1 MMFSYKKAKN
11 VLALTA
17 ALSVLCSQS
26 VFAATLELDLEET
39 IQRAL
44 LTNPDIKIAESQR
57 KEAKADY
64 SAAKS
69 ARGISISLNHST
81 GRGGYADNQA
91 VRDAAGRILGYTKYI
106 GNDHSNSI
114 TASLPIFTGGE
125 LQGQIGQAKANYRT
139 MLSAEQQAYN
149 EMKETATTGY
159 FNMLNAG
166 NMKNLRTESVDRLQA
181 HLDNVIAQYNV
192 GIVARADVLRSEV
205 ELANAKQDL
214 ITASNEYDV
223 AEATLNNII
232 GTPLNTTL
240 TLKDTLQYVPYDND
254 MAYCLAYSEEH
265 RPELKQAEY
274 GVDAAE
280 AALVVARSGHMPK
293 IYANASNNWGGDGS
307 NWPGDD
313 NENWSVGVTASMNI
327 FDSGVTWSK
336 IHAAQE
342 ALVQAKETQR
352 QVKDAVELEVRTDYL
367 NMREAEKRITTAQV
381 AVASAEEDYHIAV
394 VRYQAGVGTNI
405 DVMDAQEALTQAKT
419 NYYQALYNYNT
430 SKAALNTSMG
440 VGVPVP
446 EPRTFP
452 EPVEDTDVSAD
463 TEDAA
468 AETVPDEEMAD
479 ADVQQGA
486 EEAANDS
493 ENADAEAAENA
504 APAEQQSEAVPAE
517 EAAVDAQAAAE

>member
-1 MMFSYKKAKN
+1 MFSYKKAKN

-44 LTNPDIKIAESQR
+44 LTNPSVKIAEYNR
-57 KEAKADY
+57 KAAKADY
-64 SAAKS
+64 SAAKG

-81 GRGGYADNQA
+81 GRNGYADPQYNQQLN
-91 VRDAAGRILGYTKYI
+91 IWTKGI
-106 GNDHSNSI
+106 GNSHSNSI

-125 LQGQIGQAKANYRT
+125 LQGQIGQAKANYRS
-139 MLSAEQQAYN
+139 MLSAEEQAYN

-159 FNMLNAG
+159 FNMLNAT
-166 NMKNLRTESVDRLQA
+166 NMKALRQESVDRLQA

-205 ELANAKQDL
+205 ELANAQQNY

-232 GTPLNTTL
+232 GTPLGTTL
-240 TLKDTLQYVPYDND
+240 LLKDRLQYEPYEND
-254 MAYCLAYSEEH
+254 MAYCLAYSEQH

-274 GVDAAE
+274 AIDSAE

-293 IYANASNNWGGDGS
+293 VYANASNNWGGNGS
-307 NWPGDD
+307 DWPGDD
-313 NENWSVGVTASMNI
+313 DENWSVGVTASMNV

-342 ALVQAKETQR
+342 NLAKAKETQR
-352 QVKDAVELEVRTDYL
+352 QIKDAVELEVRTDYL
-367 NMREAEKRITTAQV
+367 NMREAEKRISTTQV

-405 DVMDAQEALTQAKT
+405 DVMDAQEALTQAKN

-452 EPVEDTDVSAD
+452 EPVENTAAQAADAQSAG
-463 TEDAA
+463 TDAA
-468 AETVPDEEMAD
+468 AQTENAAD
-479 ADVQQGA
+479 DSAQA
-486 EEAANDS
+486 PANT
-493 ENADAEAAENA
+493 ADAEQPAAENA
-504 APAEQQSEAVPAE
+504 ASTAAENGNT
-517 EAAVDAQAAAE
+517 AAAEQTAE

>member
-1 MMFSYKKAKN
+1 MFSYKKAKN

-44 LTNPDIKIAESQR
+44 LTNPSVKIAEYNR
-57 KEAKADY
+57 KAAKADY
-64 SAAKS
+64 SAAKG
-69 ARGISISLNHST
+69 ARGISISLSHES
-81 GRGGYADNQA
+81 GRGGYADNHIL
-91 VRDAAGRILGYTKYI
+91 RDAAGRILSNDKQI
-106 GNDHSNSI
+106 GNTHSNSI

-125 LQGQIGQAKANYRT
+125 LQGQIGQAKANYRS
-139 MLSAEQQAYN
+139 MLSAEEQAYN

-159 FNMLNAG
+159 FNMLNAT
-166 NMKNLRTESVDRLQA
+166 NMKALRQESVDRLQA

-205 ELANAKQDL
+205 ELANAQQNY
-214 ITASNEYDV
+214 ITASNQYDV

-240 TLKDTLQYVPYDND
+240 KLKDSLQYVPYDND
-254 MAYCLAYSEEH
+254 MAYCLAYSEQH

-274 GVDAAE
+274 AVDSAE

-293 IYANASNNWGGDGS
+293 VYANASNNWGGNGS
-307 NWPGDD
+307 DWPGDD
-313 NENWSVGVTASMNI
+313 DENWSVGVTASMNV

-342 ALVQAKETQR
+342 NLAKAKESQR
-352 QVKDAVELEVRTDYL
+352 QIKDNVELEVRTDYL
-367 NMREAEKRITTAQV
+367 NLREAEKRITTTQV

-452 EPVEDTDVSAD
+452 EPVEDTAAQAADGSAQ
-463 TEDAA
+463 A
-468 AETVPDEEMAD
+468 P
-479 ADVQQGA
+479 
-486 EEAANDS
+486 ANT
-493 ENADAEAAENA
+493 ADAEQPAAENA
-504 APAEQQSEAVPAE
+504 ASTAAENGNT
-517 EAAVDAQAAAE
+517 AAAEQTAE

>member
-1 MMFSYKKAKN
+1 MFSYKKAKN

-44 LTNPDIKIAESQR
+44 LTNPSVKIAEYNR
-57 KEAKADY
+57 KAAKADY
-64 SAAKS
+64 SAAKG
-69 ARGISISLNHST
+69 ARGISISLSHDS
-81 GRGGYADNQA
+81 GRGGYADYAMRSVN
-91 VRDAAGRILGYTKYI
+91 GGTKILTKGI
-106 GNDHSNSI
+106 GNSHSNSI

-125 LQGQIGQAKANYRT
+125 LQGQIGQAKANYRS
-139 MLSAEQQAYN
+139 MLSAEEQAYN

-159 FNMLNAG
+159 FNMLNAT
-166 NMKNLRTESVDRLQA
+166 NMKALRQESVDRLQA

-205 ELANAKQDL
+205 ELANAKQDY
-214 ITASNEYDV
+214 ITASNEYDI

-240 TLKDTLQYVPYDND
+240 KLKDSLQYVPYDND
-254 MAYCLAYSEEH
+254 MAYCLAYSEQH

-274 GVDAAE
+274 AIDSAE

-293 IYANASNNWGGDGS
+293 VYANASNNWGGNGS
-307 NWPGDD
+307 DWPGDD
-313 NENWSVGVTASMNI
+313 DENWSVGVTASMNV
-327 FDSGVTWSK
+327 FDSGVTWSR

-342 ALVQAKETQR
+342 NLAKAKESQR
-352 QVKDAVELEVRTDYL
+352 QIKDNVELEVRTDYL
-367 NMREAEKRITTAQV
+367 SMREAEKRITTAQV

-452 EPVEDTDVSAD
+452 EPVEDTAAQAADAQSAG
-463 TEDAA
+463 TDAA
-468 AETVPDEEMAD
+468 A
-479 ADVQQGA
+479 QI
-486 EEAANDS
+486 
-493 ENADAEAAENA
+493 ENADSDSAQAPVNTADAEQPAAENA
-504 APAEQQSEAVPAE
+504 ASTAAENGNT
-517 EAAVDAQAAAE
+517 AAAEQTAE

>member
-1 MMFSYKKAKN
+1 MFSYKKAKN

-17 ALSVLCSQS
+17 TLSVLCSQS

-44 LTNPDIKIAESQR
+44 LTNPSVKIAESQR

-69 ARGISISLNHST
+69 ARGISISLNHDS
-81 GRGGYADNQA
+81 GRGGYADNRRY
-91 VRDAAGRILGYTKYI
+91 VITDNMGRQIPRYDKSI
-106 GNDHSNSI
+106 GNSHSNSI
-114 TASLPIFTGGE
+114 TASLPLFTGGE
-125 LQGQIGQAKANYRT
+125 LQGQIGQAKANYRS
-139 MLSAEQQAYN
+139 MLSAEEQAYN

-159 FNMLNAG
+159 FNMLNAT
-166 NMKNLRTESVDRLQA
+166 NMKALRQESVDRLQA

-205 ELANAKQDL
+205 ELANAKQNY

-240 TLKDTLQYVPYDND
+240 KLKDSLQYVPYDND
-254 MAYCLAYSEEH
+254 MAYCLAYSEQH

-293 IYANASNNWGGDGS
+293 IYANASDNWGGNGS

-313 NENWSVGVTASMNI
+313 DENWSVGVTASINV

-342 ALVQAKETQR
+342 ALVQAEESQR
-352 QVKDAVELEVRTDYL
+352 QIKDAVELEVRTDYL
-367 NMREAEKRITTAQV
+367 SMREAEKRITTAQV

-452 EPVEDTDVSAD
+452 EPVEDTAVQA
-463 TEDAA
+463 
-468 AETVPDEEMAD
+468 AD
-479 ADVQQGA
+479 AQSAGTDT
-486 EEAANDS
+486 AAQT
-493 ENADAEAAENA
+493 ENAADGSAQAPANTVDAEQPAAENA
-504 APAEQQSEAVPAE
+504 ASTAAENGNT
-517 EAAVDAQAAAE
+517 AAAEQTAE

>member
-1 MMFSYKKAKN
+1 MFSYKKAKN

-17 ALSVLCSQS
+17 ALTVLYSQS
-26 VFAATLELDLEET
+26 VFAATLELDLDET

-44 LTNPDIKIAESQR
+44 LTNPNVKIAEYNR
-57 KEAKADY
+57 KAAKADY

-69 ARGISISLNHST
+69 ARGISISINHQS
-81 GRGGYADNQA
+81 GRGGYADNQYNN
-91 VRDAAGRILGYTKYI
+91 LGMSIGKGI
-106 GNDHSNSI
+106 GNSHSNSI
-114 TASLPIFTGGE
+114 TASLPLFTGGE
-125 LQGQIGQAKANYRT
+125 LQGQIGQAKANYRS
-139 MLSAEQQAYN
+139 MLSAEEQVYI
-149 EMKETATTGY
+149 EMKETATNGY
-159 FNMLNAG
+159 FTMLDAG
-166 NMKNLRTESVDRLQA
+166 NMKTLCQESVDRLQA

-214 ITASNEYDV
+214 ISAENGYDV

-232 GTPLNTTL
+232 GTPLSTTL
-240 TLKDTLQYVPYDND
+240 VLKDTLQYVPYDND

-280 AALVVARSGHMPK
+280 AALVTARSGHMPK
-293 IYANASNNWGGDGS
+293 ISATAGNYWGGDGS

-313 NENWSVGVTASMNI
+313 DENWAVGVTASMNI

-342 ALVQAKETQR
+342 NLAKAKETQR

-367 NMREAEKRITTAQV
+367 GMREAEKRISTTQV
-381 AVASAEEDYHIAV
+381 AVAQAEEDYHIAV

-405 DVMDAQEALTQAKT
+405 DVMDAQVALTEAKT
-419 NYYQALYNYNT
+419 NYVKALYDYNT

-446 EPRTFP
+446 EPRTFA
-452 EPVEDTDVSAD
+452 EPVEDTAVTDNA
-463 TEDAA
+463 EAA
-468 AETVPDEEMAD
+468 AEN
-479 ADVQQGA
+479 
-486 EEAANDS
+486 EAA
-493 ENADAEAAENA
+493 ATEANE
-504 APAEQQSEAVPAE
+504 
-517 EAAVDAQAAAE
+517 AAAEQPAAEANAETAQEQAAE

>member
-1 MMFSYKKAKN
+1 MFSYKKAKN

-44 LTNPDIKIAESQR
+44 LTNPSVKIAEYNR
-57 KEAKADY
+57 KAAKADY

-69 ARGISISLNHST
+69 ARGISISLSHDS
-81 GRGGYADNQA
+81 GRGGYADPQYNQQL
-91 VRDAAGRILGYTKYI
+91 RIWTKGI
-106 GNDHSNSI
+106 DNSHSNSI

-125 LQGQIGQAKANYRT
+125 LQGQIGQAKANYRS
-139 MLSAEQQAYN
+139 MLSAEEQAYI
-149 EMKETATTGY
+149 EMKETATSGY
-159 FNMLNAG
+159 FTMLDAG
-166 NMKNLRTESVDRLQA
+166 NMKALRQESVDRLQA

-205 ELANAKQDL
+205 ELANAQQNY

-232 GTPLNTTL
+232 GTPLGTTL
-240 TLKDTLQYVPYDND
+240 LLKDRLQYEPYEND
-254 MAYCLAYSEEH
+254 MAYCLAYSEQH

-274 GVDAAE
+274 AIDSAE

-293 IYANASNNWGGDGS
+293 VYANASNNWGGNGS
-307 NWPGDD
+307 DWPGDD
-313 NENWSVGVTASMNI
+313 DENWSVGVTASMNV

-342 ALVQAKETQR
+342 NLAKAKESQR
-352 QVKDAVELEVRTDYL
+352 QIKDNVELEVRTDYL
-367 NMREAEKRITTAQV
+367 NLREAEKRITTTQV

-452 EPVEDTDVSAD
+452 EPVEDTAAQAADVQSAG
-463 TEDAA
+463 TDAA
-468 AETVPDEEMAD
+468 AQTENAASGSAQAPANTA
-479 ADVQQGA
+479 GA
-486 EEAANDS
+486 EQP
-493 ENADAEAAENA
+493 AAENA
-504 APAEQQSEAVPAE
+504 ASTAAENGNT
-517 EAAVDAQAAAE
+517 AAAEQTAE

>member
-1 MMFSYKKAKN
+1 MFSYKKAKN

-44 LTNPDIKIAESQR
+44 LTNPSVKIAEYNR
-57 KEAKADY
+57 KAAKADY
-64 SAAKS
+64 SAAKG
-69 ARGISISLNHST
+69 ARGISISLNHSS
-81 GRGGYADNQA
+81 GRGGYADNRYNTIYQNGVPIA
-91 VRDAAGRILGYTKYI
+91 IYDKGIA
-106 GNDHSNSI
+106 NSHSNSI

-125 LQGQIGQAKANYRT
+125 LQGQIGQAKANYRS
-139 MLSAEQQAYN
+139 MLSAEEQAYN

-159 FNMLNAG
+159 FNMLNAT
-166 NMKNLRTESVDRLQA
+166 NMKALRQESVDRLQA

-205 ELANAKQDL
+205 ELANAQQNY

-232 GTPLNTTL
+232 GTPLGTTL
-240 TLKDTLQYVPYDND
+240 LLKDRLQYEPYEND
-254 MAYCLAYSEEH
+254 MAYCLAYSEQH

-274 GVDAAE
+274 AIDSAE

-293 IYANASNNWGGDGS
+293 VYANASNNWGGNGS
-307 NWPGDD
+307 DWPGDD
-313 NENWSVGVTASMNI
+313 DENWSVGVTASMNV

-342 ALVQAKETQR
+342 NLAKAKESQR
-352 QVKDAVELEVRTDYL
+352 QIKDNVELEVRTDYL
-367 NMREAEKRITTAQV
+367 NLREAEKRITTTQV

-452 EPVEDTDVSAD
+452 EPVEDT
-463 TEDAA
+463 AA
-468 AETVPDEEMAD
+468 QAAD
-479 ADVQQGA
+479 AQSAGTDT
-486 EEAANDS
+486 AAQT
-493 ENADAEAAENA
+493 ENTASGSAQAPANTADAEQPAAENA
-504 APAEQQSEAVPAE
+504 ASTAAENGNT
-517 EAAVDAQAAAE
+517 AAAEQTAE

>member
-1 MMFSYKKAKN
+1 MFSYKKAKN

-44 LTNPDIKIAESQR
+44 LTNPSVKIAEYNR
-57 KEAKADY
+57 KAAKADY
-64 SAAKS
+64 SAAKG
-69 ARGISISLNHST
+69 ARGISISLSHDS
-81 GRGGYADNQA
+81 GRGDYADYAMRSVN
-91 VRDAAGRILGYTKYI
+91 GGTKILTKGI
-106 GNDHSNSI
+106 GNSHSNSI

-125 LQGQIGQAKANYRT
+125 LQGQIGQAKANYRS
-139 MLSAEQQAYN
+139 MLSAEEQAYN

-159 FNMLNAG
+159 FNMLNAT
-166 NMKNLRTESVDRLQA
+166 NMKALRQESVDRLQA

-205 ELANAKQDL
+205 ELANAKQDY

-232 GTPLNTTL
+232 GTPLGTTL
-240 TLKDTLQYVPYDND
+240 LLKDRLQYEPYEND
-254 MAYCLAYSEEH
+254 MAYCLAYSEQH

-274 GVDAAE
+274 AIDSAE

-293 IYANASNNWGGDGS
+293 VYANASNNWGGNGS
-307 NWPGDD
+307 DWPGDD
-313 NENWSVGVTASMNI
+313 DENWSVGVTASMNV

-342 ALVQAKETQR
+342 NLAKAKESQR
-352 QVKDAVELEVRTDYL
+352 QIKDNVELEVRTDYL
-367 NMREAEKRITTAQV
+367 NLREAEKRITTTQV

-452 EPVEDTDVSAD
+452 EPVEDTAAQSAD
-463 TEDAA
+463 AQSAGTDAA
-468 AETVPDEEMAD
+468 AQTENAAD
-479 ADVQQGA
+479 DSAQA
-486 EEAANDS
+486 PANT
-493 ENADAEAAENA
+493 ADAEQPAAENA
-504 APAEQQSEAVPAE
+504 ASTAAENGNT
-517 EAAVDAQAAAE
+517 AAAEQTAE

>member
-1 MMFSYKKAKN
+1 MFSYKKAKN

-44 LTNPDIKIAESQR
+44 LTNPSVKIAEYNR
-57 KEAKADY
+57 KAAKADY
-64 SAAKS
+64 SAAKG
-69 ARGISISLNHST
+69 ARGISISLSHES
-81 GRGGYADNQA
+81 GRGGYADNHIL
-91 VRDAAGRILGYTKYI
+91 RDAAGRILSNDKQI
-106 GNDHSNSI
+106 GNTHSNSI

-125 LQGQIGQAKANYRT
+125 LQGQIGQAKANYRS
-139 MLSAEQQAYN
+139 MLSAEEQAYN

-159 FNMLNAG
+159 FNMLNAT
-166 NMKNLRTESVDRLQA
+166 NMKALRQESVDRLQA

-205 ELANAKQDL
+205 ELANAQQNY

-232 GTPLNTTL
+232 GTPLGTTL
-240 TLKDTLQYVPYDND
+240 LLKDRLQYEPYEND
-254 MAYCLAYSEEH
+254 MAYCLAYSEQH

-274 GVDAAE
+274 AIDSAE

-293 IYANASNNWGGDGS
+293 VYANASNNWGGNGS
-307 NWPGDD
+307 DWPGDD
-313 NENWSVGVTASMNI
+313 DENWSVGVTASMNV

-342 ALVQAKETQR
+342 NLAKAKESQR
-352 QVKDAVELEVRTDYL
+352 QIKDNVELEVRTDYL
-367 NMREAEKRITTAQV
+367 NLREAEKRITTTQV

-452 EPVEDTDVSAD
+452 EPVEDTAAQAADAQSAG
-463 TEDAA
+463 TDAA
-468 AETVPDEEMAD
+468 AQTENAAD
-479 ADVQQGA
+479 GSEQAP
-486 EEAANDS
+486 ANT
-493 ENADAEAAENA
+493 ADAEQPAAENA
-504 APAEQQSEAVPAE
+504 ASTSTAAENGNT
-517 EAAVDAQAAAE
+517 AAAEQTAE

>member
-1 MMFSYKKAKN
+1 MFSYKKAKN

-44 LTNPDIKIAESQR
+44 LTNPSVKIAEYNR
-57 KEAKADY
+57 KAAKADY
-64 SAAKS
+64 SAAKG
-69 ARGISISLNHST
+69 ARGISISLSHES
-81 GRGGYADNQA
+81 GRGGYADNHIL
-91 VRDAAGRILGYTKYI
+91 RDAAGRILSNDKQI
-106 GNDHSNSI
+106 GNTHSNSI

-125 LQGQIGQAKANYRT
+125 LQGQIGQAKANYRS
-139 MLSAEQQAYN
+139 MLSAEEQAYN

-159 FNMLNAG
+159 FNMLNAT
-166 NMKNLRTESVDRLQA
+166 NMKALRQESVDRLQA

-205 ELANAKQDL
+205 ELANAQQNY

-232 GTPLNTTL
+232 GTPLGTTL
-240 TLKDTLQYVPYDND
+240 LLKDRLQYEPYEND
-254 MAYCLAYSEEH
+254 MAYCLAYSEQH

-274 GVDAAE
+274 AIDSAE

-293 IYANASNNWGGDGS
+293 VYANASNNWGGNGS
-307 NWPGDD
+307 DWPGDD
-313 NENWSVGVTASMNI
+313 DENWSVGVTASMNV

-342 ALVQAKETQR
+342 NLAKAKESQR
-352 QVKDAVELEVRTDYL
+352 QIKDNVELEVRTDYL
-367 NMREAEKRITTAQV
+367 NLREAEKRITTTQV

-452 EPVEDTDVSAD
+452 EPVEDTAAQAADAQSAG
-463 TEDAA
+463 TDAA
-468 AETVPDEEMAD
+468 AQTENVASDSAQAP
-479 ADVQQGA
+479 
-486 EEAANDS
+486 ANTADS
-493 ENADAEAAENA
+493 EQPAAENA
-504 APAEQQSEAVPAE
+504 ASTAAENGNT
-517 EAAVDAQAAAE
+517 AAAEQTAE

>member
-1 MMFSYKKAKN
+1 MFGYKKAKN
-11 VLALTA
+11 VLVLTA
-17 ALSVLCSQS
+17 ALSVLCSQP
-26 VFAATLELDLEET
+26 VFAATLELDLDET

-69 ARGISISLNHST
+69 ARGISISLNHDS
-81 GRGGYADNQA
+81 GRGGYADNRRY
-91 VRDAAGRILGYTKYI
+91 VITDNMGRQIPRYDKSI
-106 GNDHSNSI
+106 GNSHSNSI
-114 TASLPIFTGGE
+114 TASLPLFTGGE
-125 LQGQIGQAKANYRT
+125 LQGQIGQAKANYRS
-139 MLSAEQQAYN
+139 MLSAEEQAYN

-166 NMKNLRTESVDRLQA
+166 NMKALRQESVDRLQA
-181 HLDNVIAQYNV
+181 HLDNVVAQYNV

-205 ELANAKQDL
+205 ELANAKQDY

-240 TLKDTLQYVPYDND
+240 KLKDSLQYVPYDND
-254 MAYCLAYSEEH
+254 MAYCLAYSEQH

-293 IYANASNNWGGDGS
+293 IYANASDNWGGNGS

-313 NENWSVGVTASMNI
+313 DENWSVGVTASINV

-342 ALVQAKETQR
+342 ALVQAKESQR
-352 QVKDAVELEVRTDYL
+352 QIKDNVELEVRTDYL
-367 NMREAEKRITTAQV
+367 SMREAEKRITTAQV

-452 EPVEDTDVSAD
+452 EPVEDTAAQAADAQSAG
-463 TEDAA
+463 TDAA
-468 AETVPDEEMAD
+468 AQTENAAD
-479 ADVQQGA
+479 GSAQA
-486 EEAANDS
+486 PANT
-493 ENADAEAAENA
+493 ADAEQPAAENA
-504 APAEQQSEAVPAE
+504 ASTSTAAENGNT
-517 EAAVDAQAAAE
+517 AAAEQTAE

>member
-1 MMFSYKKAKN
+1 MFSYKKAKN

-44 LTNPDIKIAESQR
+44 LTNPSVKIAEYNR
-57 KEAKADY
+57 KAAKADY
-64 SAAKS
+64 SAAKG
-69 ARGISISLNHST
+69 ARGISISLSHES
-81 GRGGYADNQA
+81 GRGGYADNHIL
-91 VRDAAGRILGYTKYI
+91 RDAAGRILSNDKQI
-106 GNDHSNSI
+106 GNTHSNSI

-125 LQGQIGQAKANYRT
+125 LQGQIGQAKANYRS
-139 MLSAEQQAYN
+139 MLSAEEQAYN

-159 FNMLNAG
+159 FNMLNAT
-166 NMKNLRTESVDRLQA
+166 NMKALRQESVDRLQA

-205 ELANAKQDL
+205 ELANAQQNY

-232 GTPLNTTL
+232 GTPLGTTL
-240 TLKDTLQYVPYDND
+240 LLKDRLQYEPYEND
-254 MAYCLAYSEEH
+254 MAYCLAYSEQH

-274 GVDAAE
+274 AIDSAE

-293 IYANASNNWGGDGS
+293 VYANASNNWGGNGS
-307 NWPGDD
+307 DWPGDD
-313 NENWSVGVTASMNI
+313 DENWSVGVTASMNV

-342 ALVQAKETQR
+342 NLAKAKESQR
-352 QVKDAVELEVRTDYL
+352 QIKDNVELEVRTDYL
-367 NMREAEKRITTAQV
+367 SMREAEKRITTAQV

-452 EPVEDTDVSAD
+452 KPVEDTAAQAADAQSAG
-463 TEDAA
+463 TDAA
-468 AETVPDEEMAD
+468 AQTENAAD
-479 ADVQQGA
+479 GSAQA
-486 EEAANDS
+486 PANT
-493 ENADAEAAENA
+493 ADAEQPAAENA
-504 APAEQQSEAVPAE
+504 ASTAAENGNT
-517 EAAVDAQAAAE
+517 AAAEQTAE

>member
-1 MMFSYKKAKN
+1 MFSYKKAKN

-44 LTNPDIKIAESQR
+44 LTNPSVKIAEYNR
-57 KEAKADY
+57 KAAKADY

-69 ARGISISLNHST
+69 SRGISISLSHES
-81 GRGGYADNQA
+81 GRGGYADNHIL
-91 VRDAAGRILGYTKYI
+91 RDAAGRILSNDKQI
-106 GNDHSNSI
+106 GNTHSNSI

-125 LQGQIGQAKANYRT
+125 LQGQIGQAKANYRS
-139 MLSAEQQAYN
+139 MLSAEEQAYN

-159 FNMLNAG
+159 FNMLNAT
-166 NMKNLRTESVDRLQA
+166 NMKALRQESVDRLQA

-205 ELANAKQDL
+205 ELANAQQNY

-232 GTPLNTTL
+232 GTPLGTTL
-240 TLKDTLQYVPYDND
+240 LLKDRLQYEPYEND
-254 MAYCLAYSEEH
+254 MAYCLAYSEQH

-274 GVDAAE
+274 AIDSAE

-293 IYANASNNWGGDGS
+293 VYANASNNWGGNGS
-307 NWPGDD
+307 DWPGDD
-313 NENWSVGVTASMNI
+313 DENWSVGVTASMNV

-342 ALVQAKETQR
+342 NLAKAKESQR
-352 QVKDAVELEVRTDYL
+352 QIKDNVELEVRTDYL
-367 NMREAEKRITTAQV
+367 NLREAEKRITTTQV

-452 EPVEDTDVSAD
+452 EPVEDT
-463 TEDAA
+463 AA
-468 AETVPDEEMAD
+468 QAAD
-479 ADVQQGA
+479 AQSAGTDT
-486 EEAANDS
+486 AAKIENAADDS
-493 ENADAEAAENA
+493 AQAPANTADAEQPAAENA
-504 APAEQQSEAVPAE
+504 ASTAAENGNT
-517 EAAVDAQAAAE
+517 AAAEQTAE

>member
-1 MMFSYKKAKN
+1 MFSYKKAKN

-44 LTNPDIKIAESQR
+44 LTNPSVKIAEYNR
-57 KEAKADY
+57 KAAKADY
-64 SAAKS
+64 SAAKG

-81 GRGGYADNQA
+81 GRNGYADPQYNQQLN
-91 VRDAAGRILGYTKYI
+91 IWTKGI
-106 GNDHSNSI
+106 GNSHSNSI

-125 LQGQIGQAKANYRT
+125 LQGQIGQAKANYRS
-139 MLSAEQQAYN
+139 MLSAEEQAYN

-159 FNMLNAG
+159 FNMLNAT
-166 NMKNLRTESVDRLQA
+166 NMKALRQESVDRLQA

-205 ELANAKQDL
+205 ELANAQQNY

-232 GTPLNTTL
+232 GTPLGTTL
-240 TLKDTLQYVPYDND
+240 LLKDRLQYEPYEND
-254 MAYCLAYSEEH
+254 MAYCLAYSEQH

-274 GVDAAE
+274 AIDSAE

-293 IYANASNNWGGDGS
+293 VYANASNNWGGNGS
-307 NWPGDD
+307 DWPGDD
-313 NENWSVGVTASMNI
+313 DENWSVGVTASMNV

-342 ALVQAKETQR
+342 NLAKAKESQR
-352 QVKDAVELEVRTDYL
+352 QIKDNVELEVRTDYL
-367 NMREAEKRITTAQV
+367 NLREAEKRITTTQV

-452 EPVEDTDVSAD
+452 EPVEYTAAQAADAQSAG
-463 TEDAA
+463 TDAA
-468 AETVPDEEMAD
+468 AQTEN
-479 ADVQQGA
+479 
-486 EEAANDS
+486 AASDS
-493 ENADAEAAENA
+493 AQAPANTADAEQPAAENA
-504 APAEQQSEAVPAE
+504 ASTAAENGNT
-517 EAAVDAQAAAE
+517 AAAEQTAE

>member
-1 MMFSYKKAKN
+1 MFSYKKAKN

-44 LTNPDIKIAESQR
+44 LTNPSVKIAEYNR
-57 KEAKADY
+57 KAAKADY
-64 SAAKS
+64 SAAKG
-69 ARGISISLNHST
+69 ARGISISLSHES
-81 GRGGYADNQA
+81 GRGGYADNHIL
-91 VRDAAGRILGYTKYI
+91 RDAAGRILSNDKQI
-106 GNDHSNSI
+106 GNTHSNSI
-114 TASLPIFTGGE
+114 TASLAIFTGGE
-125 LQGQIGQAKANYRT
+125 LQGQIGQAKANYRS
-139 MLSAEQQAYN
+139 MLSAEEQAYN

-159 FNMLNAG
+159 FNMLNAT
-166 NMKNLRTESVDRLQA
+166 NMKALRQESVDRLQA

-205 ELANAKQDL
+205 ELANAQQNY

-232 GTPLNTTL
+232 GTPLGTTL
-240 TLKDTLQYVPYDND
+240 LLKDRLQYEPYEND
-254 MAYCLAYSEEH
+254 MAYCLAYSEQH

-274 GVDAAE
+274 AIDSAE

-293 IYANASNNWGGDGS
+293 VYANASNNWGGNGS
-307 NWPGDD
+307 DWPGDD
-313 NENWSVGVTASMNI
+313 DENWSVGVTASMNV

-342 ALVQAKETQR
+342 NLAKAKESQR
-352 QVKDAVELEVRTDYL
+352 QIKDNVELEVRTDYL
-367 NMREAEKRITTAQV
+367 NLREAEKRITTTQV

-452 EPVEDTDVSAD
+452 EPVEDT
-463 TEDAA
+463 
-468 AETVPDEEMAD
+468 AEQAAD
-479 ADVQQGA
+479 AQSAGSDT
-486 EEAANDS
+486 AAQT
-493 ENADAEAAENA
+493 ENADSDSAQTPANTADAEQPAAENA
-504 APAEQQSEAVPAE
+504 ASTAAENGNT
-517 EAAVDAQAAAE
+517 AAAEQTAE

>member
-1 MMFSYKKAKN
+1 MFSYKKAKN

-44 LTNPDIKIAESQR
+44 LTNPSVKIAESQR

-69 ARGISISLNHST
+69 ARGISISLNHDSS
-81 GRGGYADNQA
+81 RGGYADNQYDVVTGA
-91 VRDAAGRILGYTKYI
+91 FLGKRI
-106 GNDHSNSI
+106 GNSHSNSI

-125 LQGQIGQAKANYRT
+125 LQGQIGQAKANYRS
-139 MLSAEQQAYN
+139 MLSAEEQAYN

-159 FNMLNAG
+159 FNMLNAT
-166 NMKNLRTESVDRLQA
+166 NMKALRQESVDRLQA

-205 ELANAKQDL
+205 ELANAKQDY

-232 GTPLNTTL
+232 GTPLGTTL
-240 TLKDTLQYVPYDND
+240 LLKDRLQYEPYEND
-254 MAYCLAYSEEH
+254 MAYCLAYSEQH

-293 IYANASNNWGGDGS
+293 INAVAGNYWGGTDES

-313 NENWSVGVTASMNI
+313 NDHWSVGVTASMNI

-342 ALVQAKETQR
+342 ALVQAKESQR
-352 QVKDAVELEVRTDYL
+352 QIKDNVELEVRTDYL
-367 NMREAEKRITTAQV
+367 SMREAEKRITTAQV

-452 EPVEDTDVSAD
+452 EPIEDT
-463 TEDAA
+463 AA
-468 AETVPDEEMAD
+468 QAAD
-479 ADVQQGA
+479 AQSAGTDT
-486 EEAANDS
+486 AAQTENAASDS
-493 ENADAEAAENA
+493 AQAPANTADAEQPAAENA
-504 APAEQQSEAVPAE
+504 ASTAAENGNT
-517 EAAVDAQAAAE
+517 AAAEQTAE

>member
-1 MMFSYKKAKN
+1 MFSYKKAKN

-44 LTNPDIKIAESQR
+44 LTNPSVKIAEYNR
-57 KEAKADY
+57 KAAKADY
-64 SAAKS
+64 SAAKG
-69 ARGISISLNHST
+69 ARGISISLSHDS
-81 GRGGYADNQA
+81 GRGGYADYAMRSVN
-91 VRDAAGRILGYTKYI
+91 GGTEILTKGI
-106 GNDHSNSI
+106 GNSHSNSI

-125 LQGQIGQAKANYRT
+125 LQGQIGQAKANYRS
-139 MLSAEQQAYN
+139 MLSAEEQAYN

-159 FNMLNAG
+159 FNMLNAT
-166 NMKNLRTESVDRLQA
+166 NMKALRQESVDRLQA

-205 ELANAKQDL
+205 ELANAQQNY

-232 GTPLNTTL
+232 GTPLGTTL
-240 TLKDTLQYVPYDND
+240 LLKDRLQYEPYEND
-254 MAYCLAYSEEH
+254 MAYCLAYSEQH

-274 GVDAAE
+274 AIDSAE

-293 IYANASNNWGGDGS
+293 VYANASNNWGGNGS
-307 NWPGDD
+307 DWPGDD
-313 NENWSVGVTASMNI
+313 DENWSVGVTASMNV

-342 ALVQAKETQR
+342 NLAKAKESQR
-352 QVKDAVELEVRTDYL
+352 QIKDNVELEVRTDYL
-367 NMREAEKRITTAQV
+367 NLREAEKRITTTQV

-452 EPVEDTDVSAD
+452 EPVEDTAAQAADAQSAG
-463 TEDAA
+463 TDAA
-468 AETVPDEEMAD
+468 AQTENAAD
-479 ADVQQGA
+479 GSAQA
-486 EEAANDS
+486 PANT
-493 ENADAEAAENA
+493 ADAEQPAAENA
-504 APAEQQSEAVPAE
+504 ASTAAENGNT
-517 EAAVDAQAAAE
+517 AAAEQTAE

>member
-1 MMFSYKKAKN
+1 MFSYKKAKN

-44 LTNPDIKIAESQR
+44 LTNPSVKIAEYNR
-57 KEAKADY
+57 KAAKADY
-64 SAAKS
+64 SAAKG
-69 ARGISISLNHST
+69 ARGISISLSHDS
-81 GRGGYADNQA
+81 GRGGYADYAMRSVN
-91 VRDAAGRILGYTKYI
+91 GGTPIWTKSI
-106 GNDHSNSI
+106 GNSHSNSI

-125 LQGQIGQAKANYRT
+125 LQGQIGQAKANYRS
-139 MLSAEQQAYN
+139 MLSAEEQAYN

-159 FNMLNAG
+159 FNMLNAT
-166 NMKNLRTESVDRLQA
+166 NMKALRQESVDRLQA

-205 ELANAKQDL
+205 ELANAQQNY

-232 GTPLNTTL
+232 GTPLGTTL
-240 TLKDTLQYVPYDND
+240 LLKDRLQYEPYEND
-254 MAYCLAYSEEH
+254 MAYCLAYSEQH

-274 GVDAAE
+274 AIDSAE

-293 IYANASNNWGGDGS
+293 VYANASNNWGGNGS
-307 NWPGDD
+307 DWPGDD
-313 NENWSVGVTASMNI
+313 DENWSVGVTASMNV

-342 ALVQAKETQR
+342 NLAKAKESQR
-352 QVKDAVELEVRTDYL
+352 QIKDNVELEVRTDYL
-367 NMREAEKRITTAQV
+367 NLREAEKRITTTQV

-452 EPVEDTDVSAD
+452 EPVEDTAAQSTESQSAGTD
-463 TEDAA
+463 TAA
-468 AETVPDEEMAD
+468 RTEN
-479 ADVQQGA
+479 
-486 EEAANDS
+486 AASDS
-493 ENADAEAAENA
+493 AQAPANTADAEQPAAENA
-504 APAEQQSEAVPAE
+504 ASTAAENGNT
-517 EAAVDAQAAAE
+517 AAAEQTAE

>member
-1 MMFSYKKAKN
+1 MFSYKKAKN

-44 LTNPDIKIAESQR
+44 LTNPSVKIAEYNR
-57 KEAKADY
+57 KAAKADY
-64 SAAKS
+64 SAAKG
-69 ARGISISLNHST
+69 ARGISISLSHES
-81 GRGGYADNQA
+81 GRGGYADNHIL
-91 VRDAAGRILGYTKYI
+91 RDAAGRILSNDKQI
-106 GNDHSNSI
+106 GNTHSNSI

-125 LQGQIGQAKANYRT
+125 LQGQIGQAKANYRS
-139 MLSAEQQAYN
+139 MLSAEEQAYN

-159 FNMLNAG
+159 FNMLNAT
-166 NMKNLRTESVDRLQA
+166 NMKALRQESVDRLQA

-205 ELANAKQDL
+205 ELANAQQNY
-214 ITASNEYDV
+214 ITASNQYDV

-240 TLKDTLQYVPYDND
+240 KLKDSLQYVPYDND
-254 MAYCLAYSEEH
+254 MAYCLAYSEQH

-274 GVDAAE
+274 AVDSAE

-293 IYANASNNWGGDGS
+293 VYANASNNWGGNGS
-307 NWPGDD
+307 DWPGDD
-313 NENWSVGVTASMNI
+313 DENWSVGVTASMNV

-342 ALVQAKETQR
+342 NLAKAKESQR
-352 QVKDAVELEVRTDYL
+352 QIKDNVELEVRTDYL
-367 NMREAEKRITTAQV
+367 NLREAEKRITTTQV

-446 EPRTFP
+446 EPRTFS
-452 EPVEDTDVSAD
+452 EPIEDTAAQAADAQSAG
-463 TEDAA
+463 TDAA
-468 AETVPDEEMAD
+468 AQTENAAD
-479 ADVQQGA
+479 GSAQTPANTAGA
-486 EEAANDS
+486 EQP
-493 ENADAEAAENA
+493 AAENA
-504 APAEQQSEAVPAE
+504 ASTAAENGNT
-517 EAAVDAQAAAE
+517 AAAEQTAE

>member
-1 MMFSYKKAKN
+1 MFSYKKAKN

-44 LTNPDIKIAESQR
+44 LTNPSVKIAEYNR
-57 KEAKADY
+57 KAAKADY
-64 SAAKS
+64 SAAKG
-69 ARGISISLNHST
+69 ARGISISLSHDS
-81 GRGGYADNQA
+81 GRGGYADYAMRSVN
-91 VRDAAGRILGYTKYI
+91 GGTEIWTKGI
-106 GNDHSNSI
+106 GNSHSNSI

-125 LQGQIGQAKANYRT
+125 LQGQIGQAKANYRS
-139 MLSAEQQAYN
+139 MLSAEEQAYN

-159 FNMLNAG
+159 FNMLNAT
-166 NMKNLRTESVDRLQA
+166 NMKALRQESVDRLQA

-205 ELANAKQDL
+205 ELANAQQNY

-232 GTPLNTTL
+232 GTPLGTTL
-240 TLKDTLQYVPYDND
+240 LLKDRLQYEPYEND
-254 MAYCLAYSEEH
+254 MAYCLAYSEQH

-274 GVDAAE
+274 AIDSAE

-293 IYANASNNWGGDGS
+293 VYANASNNWGGNGS
-307 NWPGDD
+307 DWPGDD
-313 NENWSVGVTASMNI
+313 DENWSVGVTASMNV

-342 ALVQAKETQR
+342 NLAKAKESQR
-352 QVKDAVELEVRTDYL
+352 QIKDNVELEVRTDYL
-367 NMREAEKRITTAQV
+367 NLREAEKRITTTQV

-452 EPVEDTDVSAD
+452 EPVEDTAVQAADAQSAG
-463 TEDAA
+463 TDAA
-468 AETVPDEEMAD
+468 AQT
-479 ADVQQGA
+479 
-486 EEAANDS
+486 
-493 ENADAEAAENA
+493 ENAASDSAQAPANTDDAEQPAAENA
-504 APAEQQSEAVPAE
+504 ASTAAENGNT
-517 EAAVDAQAAAE
+517 AAAEQTAE

>member
-1 MMFSYKKAKN
+1 MFSYKKAKN

-44 LTNPDIKIAESQR
+44 LTNPSVKIAESQR

-81 GRGGYADNQA
+81 GRGGYADNTRYFTQY
-91 VRDAAGRILGYTKYI
+91 DKSI
-106 GNDHSNSI
+106 GNSHSNSI

-125 LQGQIGQAKANYRT
+125 LQGQIGQAKANYRS
-139 MLSAEQQAYN
+139 MLSAEEQAYN

-159 FNMLNAG
+159 FNMLNAT
-166 NMKNLRTESVDRLQA
+166 NMKALRQESVDRLQA

-205 ELANAKQDL
+205 ELANAKQNY

-240 TLKDTLQYVPYDND
+240 KLKDSLQYVPYDND
-254 MAYCLAYSEEH
+254 MAYCLAYSEQH

-293 IYANASNNWGGDGS
+293 VYASASNSWAS
-307 NWPGDD
+307 ESWPGDD
-313 NENWSVGVTASMNI
+313 NEEWQVGVTASMNI

-342 ALVQAKETQR
+342 ALVQAKESQR
-352 QVKDAVELEVRTDYL
+352 QIKDAVELEVRTDYL
-367 NMREAEKRITTAQV
+367 SMREAEKRISTDQV

-452 EPVEDTDVSAD
+452 EPVEDTAAQSAD
-463 TEDAA
+463 AQSAGTDAA
-468 AETVPDEEMAD
+468 AQTEN
-479 ADVQQGA
+479 
-486 EEAANDS
+486 AASDS
-493 ENADAEAAENA
+493 DQAPANTADAEQPAAENA
-504 APAEQQSEAVPAE
+504 ASTAAENGNT
-517 EAAVDAQAAAE
+517 AAAEQTAE

>member
-1 MMFSYKKAKN
+1 MFSYKKAKN

-44 LTNPDIKIAESQR
+44 LTNPSVKIAESQR

-69 ARGISISLNHST
+69 ARGISISLNHDSS
-81 GRGGYADNQA
+81 RGGYADNQYDVA
-91 VRDAAGRILGYTKYI
+91 TDAFLGKRI
-106 GNDHSNSI
+106 GNSHSNSI

-125 LQGQIGQAKANYRT
+125 LQGQIGQAKANYRS
-139 MLSAEQQAYN
+139 MLFAEEQAYN

-159 FNMLNAG
+159 FNMLNAT
-166 NMKNLRTESVDRLQA
+166 NMKALRQESVDRLQA

-205 ELANAKQDL
+205 ELANAKQDY

-232 GTPLNTTL
+232 GTPLGTTL
-240 TLKDTLQYVPYDND
+240 LLKDRLQYEPYEND
-254 MAYCLAYSEEH
+254 MAYCLAYSEQH

-293 IYANASNNWGGDGS
+293 INAVAGNYWGGTDES

-313 NENWSVGVTASMNI
+313 NDHWSVGVTASMNI

-342 ALVQAKETQR
+342 ALVQAKENQR
-352 QVKDAVELEVRTDYL
+352 QIKDNVELEVRTDYL
-367 NMREAEKRITTAQV
+367 SMREAEKRITTAQV

-452 EPVEDTDVSAD
+452 EPVEDTAAQAADAQSAG
-463 TEDAA
+463 TDAA
-468 AETVPDEEMAD
+468 AQT
-479 ADVQQGA
+479 
-486 EEAANDS
+486 
-493 ENADAEAAENA
+493 ENADSDTAQAPANTADAEQPAAENVASTA
-504 APAEQQSEAVPAE
+504 AENGNT
-517 EAAVDAQAAAE
+517 AAAEQTAE

>member
-1 MMFSYKKAKN
+1 MFSYKKAKN

-44 LTNPDIKIAESQR
+44 LTNPSVKIAESQR

-64 SAAKS
+64 SAAKG
-69 ARGISISLNHST
+69 ARGISISLSHES
-81 GRGGYADNQA
+81 GRGGYADNHIL
-91 VRDAAGRILGYTKYI
+91 RDAAGIILSNDKQI
-106 GNDHSNSI
+106 GNTHSNSI

-125 LQGQIGQAKANYRT
+125 LQGQIGQAKANYRS
-139 MLSAEQQAYN
+139 MLSAEEQAYN

-159 FNMLNAG
+159 FNMLNAT
-166 NMKNLRTESVDRLQA
+166 NMKALRQESVDRLQA
-181 HLDNVIAQYNV
+181 HLDNVIAKYNV

-205 ELANAKQDL
+205 ELANAKQNY
-214 ITASNEYDV
+214 ITASNQYDV

-232 GTPLNTTL
+232 GTPLGTTL
-240 TLKDTLQYVPYDND
+240 LLKDRLQYEPYEND
-254 MAYCLAYSEEH
+254 MAYCLAYSEQH

-293 IYANASNNWGGDGS
+293 VYASASNSWAS
-307 NWPGDD
+307 ESWPGDD
-313 NENWSVGVTASMNI
+313 NEEWQVGVTASMNI

-342 ALVQAKETQR
+342 ALVQAKESQR
-352 QVKDAVELEVRTDYL
+352 QIKDNVELEVRTDYL
-367 NMREAEKRITTAQV
+367 SMREAEKRITTAQV

-452 EPVEDTDVSAD
+452 EPVEDTAAQAADAQSAG
-463 TEDAA
+463 TDAA
-468 AETVPDEEMAD
+468 AQTENAAD
-479 ADVQQGA
+479 GSAQA
-486 EEAANDS
+486 PANT
-493 ENADAEAAENA
+493 ADAEQPAAENA
-504 APAEQQSEAVPAE
+504 ASTSTAAENGNT
-517 EAAVDAQAAAE
+517 AAAEQTAE

>member
-1 MMFSYKKAKN
+1 MFSYKKAKN

-26 VFAATLELDLEET
+26 VFAATLELDLDET

-69 ARGISISLNHST
+69 ARGISISLSHST
-81 GRGGYADNQA
+81 GRGGYADPQYNQQLKIWSKGI
-91 VRDAAGRILGYTKYI
+91 D
-106 GNDHSNSI
+106 NSHSNSV
-114 TASLPIFTGGE
+114 TASLPLFTGGE
-125 LQGQIGQAKANYRT
+125 LQGQIGQAKANYRS
-139 MLSAEQQAYN
+139 MLSAEEQAYN

-166 NMKNLRTESVDRLQA
+166 NMKALRQESVDRLQA

-205 ELANAKQDL
+205 ELANAKQDY

-240 TLKDTLQYVPYDND
+240 KLKDSLQYVPYDND
-254 MAYCLAYSEEH
+254 MAYCLAYSEQH

-293 IYANASNNWGGDGS
+293 IYANASDNWGGNGS

-313 NENWSVGVTASMNI
+313 DENWSVGVTASINV

-342 ALVQAKETQR
+342 ALVQAKESQR
-352 QVKDAVELEVRTDYL
+352 QIKDNVELEVRTDYL
-367 NMREAEKRITTAQV
+367 SMREAEKRITTAQV

-452 EPVEDTDVSAD
+452 EPVEDTAAQAADAQSAG
-463 TEDAA
+463 TDAA
-468 AETVPDEEMAD
+468 AQTEN
-479 ADVQQGA
+479 
-486 EEAANDS
+486 AASDS
-493 ENADAEAAENA
+493 TQAPANTADAEQPAAENA
-504 APAEQQSEAVPAE
+504 ASTAAENGNT
-517 EAAVDAQAAAE
+517 AAAEQTAE

>member
-1 MMFSYKKAKN
+1 MFSYKKAKN

-44 LTNPDIKIAESQR
+44 LTNPSVKIAESQR

-81 GRGGYADNQA
+81 GRGGYADNT
-91 VRDAAGRILGYTKYI
+91 RYFTYDNLGERIPQYDKSI
-106 GNDHSNSI
+106 GNNSI

-125 LQGQIGQAKANYRT
+125 LQGQIGQAKANYRS
-139 MLSAEQQAYN
+139 MLSAEEQAYN

-159 FNMLNAG
+159 FNMLNAT
-166 NMKNLRTESVDRLQA
+166 NMKALRQESVDRLQA

-205 ELANAKQDL
+205 ELANAKQDY

-240 TLKDTLQYVPYDND
+240 KLKDSLQYVPYDND
-254 MAYCLAYSEEH
+254 MAYCLAYSEQH

-293 IYANASNNWGGDGS
+293 VYASASNSWAS
-307 NWPGDD
+307 ESWPGDD
-313 NENWSVGVTASMNI
+313 NEEWQVGVTASMNI

-342 ALVQAKETQR
+342 ALVQAKESQR
-352 QVKDAVELEVRTDYL
+352 QIKDNVELEVRTDYL
-367 NMREAEKRITTAQV
+367 SMREAEKRITTAQV

-452 EPVEDTDVSAD
+452 EPVEDT
-463 TEDAA
+463 AA
-468 AETVPDEEMAD
+468 QAAD
-479 ADVQQGA
+479 AQSAGSDT
-486 EEAANDS
+486 AAQT
-493 ENADAEAAENA
+493 ENAADGSAQAPANTADAEQPAAENA
-504 APAEQQSEAVPAE
+504 ASTAAENGNT
-517 EAAVDAQAAAE
+517 AAAEQTAE

>member
-1 MMFSYKKAKN
+1 MFSYKKAKN

-26 VFAATLELDLEET
+26 VFAATLELDLDET

-69 ARGISISLNHST
+69 ARGISISLSHST
-81 GRGGYADNQA
+81 GRNGYADN
-91 VRDAAGRILGYTKYI
+91 RLNPIYDNAGNLIGTSYNKSI
-106 GNDHSNSI
+106 GNSHSNSI

-125 LQGQIGQAKANYRT
+125 LQGQIGQAKANYRS
-139 MLSAEQQAYN
+139 MLSAEEQAYN

-166 NMKNLRTESVDRLQA
+166 NMKALRQESVDRLQA
-181 HLDNVIAQYNV
+181 HLDNVVAQYNV

-205 ELANAKQDL
+205 ELANAKQDY

-240 TLKDTLQYVPYDND
+240 KLKDSLQYVPYDND
-254 MAYCLAYSEEH
+254 MAYCLAYSEQH

-293 IYANASNNWGGDGS
+293 IYANASDNWGGNGS

-313 NENWSVGVTASMNI
+313 DENWSVGVTASINV

-342 ALVQAKETQR
+342 ALVQAKESQR
-352 QVKDAVELEVRTDYL
+352 QIKDAVELEVRTDYL
-367 NMREAEKRITTAQV
+367 SMREAEKRISTAQV

-446 EPRTFP
+446 EPRTFA
-452 EPVEDTDVSAD
+452 EPVEDTAV
-463 TEDAA
+463 T
-468 AETVPDEEMAD
+468 
-479 ADVQQGA
+479 
-486 EEAANDS
+486 
-493 ENADAEAAENA
+493 ADAEAVTEN
-504 APAEQQSEAVPAE
+504 EA
-517 EAAVDAQAAAE
+517 AAAEQPAADANTETAQEQAAE

>member
-1 MMFSYKKAKN
+1 MFSYKKAKN

-17 ALSVLCSQS
+17 ALSMLCSQS

-44 LTNPDIKIAESQR
+44 LTNPSVKIAEYNR
-57 KEAKADY
+57 KAAKADY
-64 SAAKS
+64 SAAKG
-69 ARGISISLNHST
+69 ARGISISLSHES
-81 GRGGYADNQA
+81 GRGGYADNHIL
-91 VRDAAGRILGYTKYI
+91 RDAAGRILSNDKQI
-106 GNDHSNSI
+106 GNTHSNSI

-125 LQGQIGQAKANYRT
+125 LQGQIGQAKANYRS
-139 MLSAEQQAYN
+139 MLSAEEQAYN

-159 FNMLNAG
+159 FNMLNAT
-166 NMKNLRTESVDRLQA
+166 NMKALRQESVDRLQA

-205 ELANAKQDL
+205 ELANAQQNY

-232 GTPLNTTL
+232 GTPLGTTL
-240 TLKDTLQYVPYDND
+240 LLKDRLQYEPYEND
-254 MAYCLAYSEEH
+254 MAYCLAYSEQH

-274 GVDAAE
+274 AIDSAE

-293 IYANASNNWGGDGS
+293 VYANASNNWGGNGS
-307 NWPGDD
+307 DWPGDD
-313 NENWSVGVTASMNI
+313 DENWSVGVTASMNV

-342 ALVQAKETQR
+342 NLAKAKESQR
-352 QVKDAVELEVRTDYL
+352 QIKDNVELEVRTDYL
-367 NMREAEKRITTAQV
+367 NLREAEKRITTTQV

-452 EPVEDTDVSAD
+452 EPVEDTAAQAADAQSAGI
-463 TEDAA
+463 DAA
-468 AETVPDEEMAD
+468 AQTENAAD
-479 ADVQQGA
+479 GSAQA
-486 EEAANDS
+486 PANT
-493 ENADAEAAENA
+493 ADAEQPAAENA
-504 APAEQQSEAVPAE
+504 ASTAAENGNT
-517 EAAVDAQAAAE
+517 AAAEQTAE

>member
-1 MMFSYKKAKN
+1 MFSYKKAKN

-44 LTNPDIKIAESQR
+44 LTNPSVKIAESQR

-81 GRGGYADNQA
+81 GRNGYADNHIL
-91 VRDAAGRILGYTKYI
+91 RDAFGNILSNDKQI
-106 GNDHSNSI
+106 GNTHSNSI

-125 LQGQIGQAKANYRT
+125 LQGQIGQAKANYRS
-139 MLSAEQQAYN
+139 MLSAEEQAYN

-159 FNMLNAG
+159 FNMLNAT
-166 NMKNLRTESVDRLQA
+166 NMKALRQESVDRLQA

-205 ELANAKQDL
+205 ELANAKQDY

-240 TLKDTLQYVPYDND
+240 KLKDSLQYVPYDND
-254 MAYCLAYSEEH
+254 MAYCLAYSEQH

-293 IYANASNNWGGDGS
+293 VYASASNSWAS
-307 NWPGDD
+307 ESWPGDD
-313 NENWSVGVTASMNI
+313 NEEWQVGVTASMNI

-342 ALVQAKETQR
+342 ALVQAKESQR
-352 QVKDAVELEVRTDYL
+352 QIKDNVELEVRTDYL
-367 NMREAEKRITTAQV
+367 SMREAEKRITTAQV

-452 EPVEDTDVSAD
+452 EPVEDT
-463 TEDAA
+463 AA
-468 AETVPDEEMAD
+468 QAAD
-479 ADVQQGA
+479 AQ
-486 EEAANDS
+486 S
-493 ENADAEAAENA
+493 ADAEAAAQTENTASDSAPANTADAEQPAAENA
-504 APAEQQSEAVPAE
+504 ASTAAENGNT
-517 EAAVDAQAAAE
+517 AAAEQTAE

>member
-1 MMFSYKKAKN
+1 MFSYKKAKN

-44 LTNPDIKIAESQR
+44 LTNPSVKIAEYNR
-57 KEAKADY
+57 KAAKADY
-64 SAAKS
+64 SAAKG
-69 ARGISISLNHST
+69 ARGISISLSHES
-81 GRGGYADNQA
+81 GRGGYADNHIL
-91 VRDAAGRILGYTKYI
+91 RDAAGRILSNDKQI
-106 GNDHSNSI
+106 GNTHSNSI

-125 LQGQIGQAKANYRT
+125 LQGQIGQAKANYRS
-139 MLSAEQQAYN
+139 MLSAEEQAYN

-159 FNMLNAG
+159 FNMLNAT
-166 NMKNLRTESVDRLQA
+166 NMKALRQESVDRLQA

-205 ELANAKQDL
+205 ELANAQQNY

-232 GTPLNTTL
+232 GTPLGTTL
-240 TLKDTLQYVPYDND
+240 LLKDRLQYEPYEND
-254 MAYCLAYSEEH
+254 MAYCLAYSEQH

-274 GVDAAE
+274 AIDSAE

-293 IYANASNNWGGDGS
+293 VYANASNNWGGNGS
-307 NWPGDD
+307 DWPGDD
-313 NENWSVGVTASMNI
+313 DENWSVGVTASMNV
-327 FDSGVTWSK
+327 FDSGVTWSR

-342 ALVQAKETQR
+342 NLAKAKESQR
-352 QVKDAVELEVRTDYL
+352 QIKDNVELEVRTDYL
-367 NMREAEKRITTAQV
+367 NLREAEKRITTTQV

-446 EPRTFP
+446 EPRAFP
-452 EPVEDTDVSAD
+452 EPVEDT
-463 TEDAA
+463 AA
-468 AETVPDEEMAD
+468 QAAD
-479 ADVQQGA
+479 AQSAGTDT
-486 EEAANDS
+486 AAQTESAASDS
-493 ENADAEAAENA
+493 AQTPANTADAEQPAAENA
-504 APAEQQSEAVPAE
+504 ASTAAENGNT
-517 EAAVDAQAAAE
+517 AAAEQTAE

>member
-1 MMFSYKKAKN
+1 MFSYKKAKN

-44 LTNPDIKIAESQR
+44 LTNPSVKIAEYNR
-57 KEAKADY
+57 KAAKADY
-64 SAAKS
+64 SAAKG
-69 ARGISISLNHST
+69 ARGISISLSHDS
-81 GRGGYADNQA
+81 GRGGYADYAMRSVN
-91 VRDAAGRILGYTKYI
+91 GGTEILTKGI
-106 GNDHSNSI
+106 GNSHSNSI

-125 LQGQIGQAKANYRT
+125 LQGQIGQAKANYRS
-139 MLSAEQQAYN
+139 MLSAEEQAYN

-159 FNMLNAG
+159 FNMLNAT
-166 NMKNLRTESVDRLQA
+166 NMKALRQESVDRLQA

-205 ELANAKQDL
+205 ELANAQQNY
-214 ITASNEYDV
+214 ITASNQYDV

-232 GTPLNTTL
+232 GTPLGTTL
-240 TLKDTLQYVPYDND
+240 LLKDRLQYEPYEND
-254 MAYCLAYSEEH
+254 MAYCLAYSEQH

-274 GVDAAE
+274 AIDSAE

-293 IYANASNNWGGDGS
+293 VYANASNNWGGNGS
-307 NWPGDD
+307 DWPGDD
-313 NENWSVGVTASMNI
+313 DENWSVGVTASMNV

-342 ALVQAKETQR
+342 NLAKAKESQR
-352 QVKDAVELEVRTDYL
+352 QIKDAVELEVRTDYL
-367 NMREAEKRITTAQV
+367 SMREAEKRITTAQV

-452 EPVEDTDVSAD
+452 EPVEDT
-463 TEDAA
+463 AA
-468 AETVPDEEMAD
+468 QAAD
-479 ADVQQGA
+479 AQSAGTDAVAQT
-486 EEAANDS
+486 ETAADDS
-493 ENADAEAAENA
+493 AQASTADAEQPAAENA
-504 APAEQQSEAVPAE
+504 ASTAAENGNT
-517 EAAVDAQAAAE
+517 AAAEQTAE

>member
-1 MMFSYKKAKN
+1 MFSYKKAKN

-44 LTNPDIKIAESQR
+44 LTNPSVKIAEYNR
-57 KEAKADY
+57 KAAKADY
-64 SAAKS
+64 SAAKG
-69 ARGISISLNHST
+69 ARGISISLSHES
-81 GRGGYADNQA
+81 GRGGYADNHIL
-91 VRDAAGRILGYTKYI
+91 RDAAGRILSNDKQI
-106 GNDHSNSI
+106 GNTHSNSI

-125 LQGQIGQAKANYRT
+125 LQGQIGQAKANYRS
-139 MLSAEQQAYN
+139 MLSAEEQAYN

-159 FNMLNAG
+159 FNMLNAT
-166 NMKNLRTESVDRLQA
+166 NMKALRQESVDRLQA

-205 ELANAKQDL
+205 ELANAQQNY

-232 GTPLNTTL
+232 GTPLGTTL
-240 TLKDTLQYVPYDND
+240 LLKDRLQYEPYEND
-254 MAYCLAYSEEH
+254 MAYCLAYSEQH

-274 GVDAAE
+274 AIDSAE

-293 IYANASNNWGGDGS
+293 VYANASNNWGGNGS
-307 NWPGDD
+307 DWPGDD
-313 NENWSVGVTASMNI
+313 DENWSVGVTASMNV

-342 ALVQAKETQR
+342 NLAKAKESQR
-352 QVKDAVELEVRTDYL
+352 QIKDNVELEVRTDYL
-367 NMREAEKRITTAQV
+367 NLREAEKRITTTQV

-452 EPVEDTDVSAD
+452 EPVEDTAAQAADAQSAG
-463 TEDAA
+463 TDAA
-468 AETVPDEEMAD
+468 AQTEN
-479 ADVQQGA
+479 
-486 EEAANDS
+486 AANDS
-493 ENADAEAAENA
+493 AQAPANTADAEQPAAENA
-504 APAEQQSEAVPAE
+504 ASTAAENGNT
-517 EAAVDAQAAAE
+517 AAAEQTAE

>member
-1 MMFSYKKAKN
+1 MFSYKKAKN

-69 ARGISISLNHST
+69 SRGISISLNHDS
-81 GRGGYADNQA
+81 GRGGYADNRRYVVTDNMGNQIT
-91 VRDAAGRILGYTKYI
+91 RYDKSI
-106 GNDHSNSI
+106 GNTHSNSI

-125 LQGQIGQAKANYRT
+125 LQGTIGQAKANYRT
-139 MLSAEQQAYN
+139 MLSAEEQAYN

-166 NMKNLRTESVDRLQA
+166 NMKALRMESVDRLQA
-181 HLDNVIAQYNV
+181 HLDNVVAQYNV

-232 GTPLNTTL
+232 GTPLSTTL
-240 TLKDTLQYVPYDND
+240 VLKDSLQYEPYDND
-254 MAYCLAYSEEH
+254 MAYCLAYSEQH

-293 IYANASNNWGGDGS
+293 VYANASNSWGGE

-313 NENWSVGVTASMNI
+313 NEQWSVGVTASINI

-342 ALVQAKETQR
+342 ALVQAKESQR
-352 QVKDAVELEVRTDYL
+352 QIKDAVELEVRTDYL

-452 EPVEDTDVSAD
+452 EPVEDAPADGTAD
-463 TEDAA
+463 TDGTAEQADNGAAPAAEGQEQTAADAA
-468 AETVPDEEMAD
+468 S
-479 ADVQQGA
+479 G
-486 EEAANDS
+486 
-493 ENADAEAAENA
+493 EAAENA
-504 APAEQQSEAVPAE
+504 PAE
-517 EAAVDAQAAAE
+517 AAE

>member
-1 MMFSYKKAKN
+1 MFSYKKAKN

-44 LTNPDIKIAESQR
+44 LTNPSVKIAEYNR
-57 KEAKADY
+57 KAAKADY
-64 SAAKS
+64 SAAKG
-69 ARGISISLNHST
+69 ARGISISLSHDS
-81 GRGGYADNQA
+81 GRGGYADYAMRSVN
-91 VRDAAGRILGYTKYI
+91 GGTEIWTKGI
-106 GNDHSNSI
+106 GNSHSNSI

-125 LQGQIGQAKANYRT
+125 LQGQIGQAKANYRS
-139 MLSAEQQAYN
+139 MLSAEEQAYN

-159 FNMLNAG
+159 FNMLNAT
-166 NMKNLRTESVDRLQA
+166 NMKALRQESVDRLQA

-205 ELANAKQDL
+205 ELANAQQNY

-232 GTPLNTTL
+232 GTPLGTTL
-240 TLKDTLQYVPYDND
+240 LLKDRLQYEPYEND
-254 MAYCLAYSEEH
+254 MAYCLAYSEQH

-274 GVDAAE
+274 AIDSAE

-293 IYANASNNWGGDGS
+293 VYANASNNWGGNGS
-307 NWPGDD
+307 DWPGDD
-313 NENWSVGVTASMNI
+313 DENWSVGVTASMNV

-342 ALVQAKETQR
+342 NLAKAKESQR
-352 QVKDAVELEVRTDYL
+352 QIKDNVELEVRTDYL
-367 NMREAEKRITTAQV
+367 NLREAEKRITTTQV

-452 EPVEDTDVSAD
+452 EPVEDT
-463 TEDAA
+463 AA
-468 AETVPDEEMAD
+468 QA
-479 ADVQQGA
+479 ADVQSAGTDT
-486 EEAANDS
+486 AAQTESAASDS
-493 ENADAEAAENA
+493 AQTPANTADAEQPAAENA
-504 APAEQQSEAVPAE
+504 ASTAAENGNM
-517 EAAVDAQAAAE
+517 AAAEQTAE

>member
-1 MMFSYKKAKN
+1 MFSYKKAKN

-44 LTNPDIKIAESQR
+44 LTNPSVKIAEYNR
-57 KEAKADY
+57 KAAKADY
-64 SAAKS
+64 SAAKG
-69 ARGISISLNHST
+69 ARGISISLSHDS
-81 GRGGYADNQA
+81 GRGGYADYAMRSVN
-91 VRDAAGRILGYTKYI
+91 GGTPIWTKSI
-106 GNDHSNSI
+106 GNSHSNSI

-125 LQGQIGQAKANYRT
+125 LQGQIGQAKANYRS
-139 MLSAEQQAYN
+139 MLSAEEQAYN

-159 FNMLNAG
+159 FNMLNAT
-166 NMKNLRTESVDRLQA
+166 NMKALRQESVDRLQA

-205 ELANAKQDL
+205 ELANAQQNY

-232 GTPLNTTL
+232 GTPLGTTL
-240 TLKDTLQYVPYDND
+240 LLKDRLQYEPYEND
-254 MAYCLAYSEEH
+254 MAYCLAYSEQH

-274 GVDAAE
+274 AIDSAE

-293 IYANASNNWGGDGS
+293 VYANASNNWGGNGS
-307 NWPGDD
+307 DWPGDD
-313 NENWSVGVTASMNI
+313 DENWSVGVTASMNV

-342 ALVQAKETQR
+342 NLAKAKESQR
-352 QVKDAVELEVRTDYL
+352 QIKDNVELEVRTDYL
-367 NMREAEKRITTAQV
+367 NLREAEKRITTTQV

-452 EPVEDTDVSAD
+452 EPVEDT
-463 TEDAA
+463 AA
-468 AETVPDEEMAD
+468 QAAD
-479 ADVQQGA
+479 AQGA
-486 EEAANDS
+486 GSDTAAQTENAADDS
-493 ENADAEAAENA
+493 AQAPVNTADAEQPAAENA
-504 APAEQQSEAVPAE
+504 ASTAAENRNT
-517 EAAVDAQAAAE
+517 AAAEQIAE

>member
-1 MMFSYKKAKN
+1 MFSYKKAKN

-44 LTNPDIKIAESQR
+44 LTNPSVKIAEYNR
-57 KEAKADY
+57 KAAKADY

-69 ARGISISLNHST
+69 ARGISISLNHDS
-81 GRGGYADNQA
+81 GRGGYADNRRY
-91 VRDAAGRILGYTKYI
+91 VITDNMGRQIPRYDKSI
-106 GNDHSNSI
+106 GNSHSNSI

-125 LQGQIGQAKANYRT
+125 LQGQIGQAKANYRS
-139 MLSAEQQAYN
+139 MLSAEEQAYN

-159 FNMLNAG
+159 FNMLNAT
-166 NMKNLRTESVDRLQA
+166 NMKALRQESVDRLQA

-205 ELANAKQDL
+205 ELANAQQNY
-214 ITASNEYDV
+214 ITASNQYDV

-232 GTPLNTTL
+232 GTPLGTTL
-240 TLKDTLQYVPYDND
+240 LLKDRLQYEPYEND
-254 MAYCLAYSEEH
+254 MAYCLAYSEQH

-274 GVDAAE
+274 AVDSAE
-280 AALVVARSGHMPK
+280 AVLVVARSGHMPK
-293 IYANASNNWGGDGS
+293 VYANASNNWGGNGS
-307 NWPGDD
+307 DWPGDD
-313 NENWSVGVTASMNI
+313 DENWSVGVTASINV

-342 ALVQAKETQR
+342 NLAKAKESQR
-352 QVKDAVELEVRTDYL
+352 QIKDNVELEVRTDYL
-367 NMREAEKRITTAQV
+367 NLREAEKRITTTQV

-452 EPVEDTDVSAD
+452 EPVEDTAAQAADAQSAG
-463 TEDAA
+463 TDAA
-468 AETVPDEEMAD
+468 AQT
-479 ADVQQGA
+479 
-486 EEAANDS
+486 
-493 ENADAEAAENA
+493 ENADSGSAQAPENTADAEQPAAGNAASTAAENGNT
-504 APAEQQSEAVPAE
+504 
-517 EAAVDAQAAAE
+517 AAAEQTAE

>member
-1 MMFSYKKAKN
+1 MFSYKKAKN

-44 LTNPDIKIAESQR
+44 LTNPSVKIAEYNR
-57 KEAKADY
+57 KAAKADY
-64 SAAKS
+64 SAAKG
-69 ARGISISLNHST
+69 ARGISISLSHSS
-81 GRGGYADNQA
+81 GRGGYADPQYNQQL
-91 VRDAAGRILGYTKYI
+91 RIWTKGI
-106 GNDHSNSI
+106 DNSHSNSI

-125 LQGQIGQAKANYRT
+125 LQGQIGQAKANYRS
-139 MLSAEQQAYN
+139 MLSAEEQAYN

-166 NMKNLRTESVDRLQA
+166 NMKALRQESVDRLQA
-181 HLDNVIAQYNV
+181 HLDNVVAQYNV

-205 ELANAKQDL
+205 ELANAKQDY
-214 ITASNEYDV
+214 ITASNQYDV

-240 TLKDTLQYVPYDND
+240 KLKDSLQYVPYDND
-254 MAYCLAYSEEH
+254 MAYCLAYSEQH

-293 IYANASNNWGGDGS
+293 IYANASDNWGGNGS

-313 NENWSVGVTASMNI
+313 DENWSVGVTASMNV

-342 ALVQAKETQR
+342 NLAKAKESQR
-352 QVKDAVELEVRTDYL
+352 QIKDNVELEVRTDYL
-367 NMREAEKRITTAQV
+367 NLREAEKRITTTQV

-452 EPVEDTDVSAD
+452 EPVEDTAAQAADAQSAG
-463 TEDAA
+463 TDAA
-468 AETVPDEEMAD
+468 AQT
-479 ADVQQGA
+479 
-486 EEAANDS
+486 
-493 ENADAEAAENA
+493 ENAADGSAQAPANTANAEQPAAENA
-504 APAEQQSEAVPAE
+504 ASTAAENGNT
-517 EAAVDAQAAAE
+517 AAAEQTAE

>member
-1 MMFSYKKAKN
+1 MFSYKKAKN

-44 LTNPDIKIAESQR
+44 LTNPSVKIAEYNR
-57 KEAKADY
+57 KAAKADY
-64 SAAKS
+64 SAAKG
-69 ARGISISLNHST
+69 ARGISISLSHDS
-81 GRGGYADNQA
+81 GRGGYADYAMRSVN
-91 VRDAAGRILGYTKYI
+91 GGTKILTKGI
-106 GNDHSNSI
+106 GNSHSNSI

-125 LQGQIGQAKANYRT
+125 LQGQIGQAKANYRS
-139 MLSAEQQAYN
+139 MLSAEEQAYN

-159 FNMLNAG
+159 FNMLNAT
-166 NMKNLRTESVDRLQA
+166 NMKALRQESVDRLQA

-205 ELANAKQDL
+205 ELANAKQDY

-240 TLKDTLQYVPYDND
+240 KLKDSLQYVPYDND
-254 MAYCLAYSEEH
+254 MAYCLAYSEQH

-274 GVDAAE
+274 AIDSAE

-293 IYANASNNWGGDGS
+293 VYANASNNWGGNGS
-307 NWPGDD
+307 DWPGDD
-313 NENWSVGVTASMNI
+313 DENWSVGVTASMNV

-342 ALVQAKETQR
+342 NLAKAKESQR
-352 QVKDAVELEVRTDYL
+352 QIKDNVELEVRTDYL
-367 NMREAEKRITTAQV
+367 NLREAEKRITTTQV

-452 EPVEDTDVSAD
+452 EPVEDTAAQATDAQSAGTD
-463 TEDAA
+463 TASQTESA
-468 AETVPDEEMAD
+468 TS
-479 ADVQQGA
+479 
-486 EEAANDS
+486 DS
-493 ENADAEAAENA
+493 AQAQASTADAEQPAAENA
-504 APAEQQSEAVPAE
+504 ASTAAENGNT
-517 EAAVDAQAAAE
+517 AAAEQTAE

>member
-1 MMFSYKKAKN
+1 MFSYKKAKN

-44 LTNPDIKIAESQR
+44 LTNPSVKIAEYNR
-57 KEAKADY
+57 KAAKADY

-69 ARGISISLNHST
+69 ARGISISLSHDS
-81 GRGGYADNQA
+81 GRGGYADPQYNQQL
-91 VRDAAGRILGYTKYI
+91 RIWTKGI
-106 GNDHSNSI
+106 DNSHSNSI

-125 LQGQIGQAKANYRT
+125 LQGQIGQAKANYRS
-139 MLSAEQQAYN
+139 MLSAEEQAYN

-159 FNMLNAG
+159 FNMLNAT
-166 NMKNLRTESVDRLQA
+166 NMKALRQESVDRLQA

-205 ELANAKQDL
+205 ELANAQQNY
-214 ITASNEYDV
+214 ITASNQYDV

-232 GTPLNTTL
+232 GTPLGTTL
-240 TLKDTLQYVPYDND
+240 LLKDRLQYEPYEND
-254 MAYCLAYSEEH
+254 MAYCLAYSEQH

-274 GVDAAE
+274 AIDSAE

-293 IYANASNNWGGDGS
+293 VYANASNNWGGNGS
-307 NWPGDD
+307 DWPGDD
-313 NENWSVGVTASMNI
+313 DENWSVGVTASMNV

-342 ALVQAKETQR
+342 NLAKAKESQR
-352 QVKDAVELEVRTDYL
+352 QIKDNVELEVRTDYL
-367 NMREAEKRITTAQV
+367 NLREAEKRITTTQV

-452 EPVEDTDVSAD
+452 EPVEDTAAQAADAQSAG
-463 TEDAA
+463 TDAA
-468 AETVPDEEMAD
+468 AQTENAAD
-479 ADVQQGA
+479 DSAQA
-486 EEAANDS
+486 PANT
-493 ENADAEAAENA
+493 ADAEQPAAENVASTA
-504 APAEQQSEAVPAE
+504 AENGNT
-517 EAAVDAQAAAE
+517 AAAEQTAE